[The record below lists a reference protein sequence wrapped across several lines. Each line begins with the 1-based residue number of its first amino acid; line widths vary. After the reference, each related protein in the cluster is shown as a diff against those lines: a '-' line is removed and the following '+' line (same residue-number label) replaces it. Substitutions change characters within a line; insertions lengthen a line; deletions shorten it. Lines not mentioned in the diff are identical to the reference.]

1 MIQADA
7 ANVHRNLLGEGILLL
22 ILSIPSLYI
31 FINLPPLWRDE
42 DAFNEIVATFAPK
55 GIIHYLPGY
64 CLVGR
69 LIVSAGSI
77 AASLLGGHGVPHL
90 SISATPITDAGICT
104 LIVVQHLFLILSLFY
119 AVSKLSNHFPIRVLM
134 ALVFALTP
142 WAYVYANC
150 IG

>member
-42 DAFNEIVATFAPK
+42 DAFIEIVSTFAPR

-64 CLVGR
+64 CLGGR
-69 LIVSAGSI
+69 LIVFFGSFAGS
-77 AASLLGGHGVPHL
+77 LLRGHGVP
-90 SISATPITDAGICT
+90 SISINLTPLNDAGITT
-104 LIVVQHLFLILSLFY
+104 LLVVQHLFLILSLWY
-119 AVSKLSNHFPIRVLM
+119 AVRTLSDRF
-134 ALVFALTP
+134 
-142 WAYVYANC
+142 
-150 IG
+150 